1 MNPFIDMVRFTPN
14 EKRYYRNSI
23 APGLAFFAAMAGVA
37 FLVRSF
43 RDEWPFEVLAGLALL
58 PVLPMVWIIK
68 VYIDYFRDCDE
79 WEKLIEIYG
88 IAIGVLLVGM
98 VYFALG
104 LLGLFKLVVLDGTL
118 IAYGMLPTVMLVYTL
133 GKVVG
138 RWRHG

>member
-14 EKRYYRNSI
+14 EKRYYRRSI
-23 APGLAFFAAMAGVA
+23 APTVA
-37 FLVRSF
+37 FLAVMAIVSALVRVR
-43 RDEWPFEVLAGLALL
+43 RDDWPFEALVVAAL
-58 PVLPMVWIIK
+58 IPVIPMLWIMK

-88 IAIGVLLVGM
+88 ICIGVLLVGM

-118 IAYGMLPTVMLVYTL
+118 LAYCMLPAVMLVYSL
-133 GKVVG
+133 GKVYG

>member
-14 EKRYYRNSI
+14 EKRYYRRSI
-23 APGLAFFAAMAGVA
+23 APTLAFVAMMAGSSL
-37 FLVRSF
+37 LVREY
-43 RDEWPFEVLAGLALL
+43 RDDWPFVVLATLALL
-58 PVLPMVWIIK
+58 PVLPMVWIMK

-79 WEKLIEIYG
+79 WEKLIEVYG

-104 LLGLFKLVVLDGTL
+104 LLGLFELVMLDGTL
-118 IAYGMLPTVMLVYTL
+118 IADGMLPAVMLAYTL

>member
-14 EKRYYRNSI
+14 EKRYYQRSV
-23 APGLAFFAAMAGVA
+23 APMAVFSALFIGGAV
-37 FLVRSF
+37 VIKSYRE
-43 RDEWPFEVLAGLALL
+43 EWPFALL
-58 PVLPMVWIIK
+58 VAIAILPALPIAWFFK
-68 VYIDYFRDCDE
+68 LYIDYFRDCDE

-88 IAIGVLLVGM
+88 ICIGVLLVGM

-118 IAYGMLPTVMLVYTL
+118 LAYCMLPAVMLVYSL
-133 GKVVG
+133 GKVYG

>member
-1 MNPFIDMVRFTPN
+1 
-14 EKRYYRNSI
+14 
-23 APGLAFFAAMAGVA
+23 
-37 FLVRSF
+37 
-43 RDEWPFEVLAGLALL
+43 
-58 PVLPMVWIIK
+58 
-68 VYIDYFRDCDE
+68 
-79 WEKLIEIYG
+79 LIEVYG

-104 LLGLFKLVVLDGTL
+104 LLGMFKLVVLNGTL

>member
-1 MNPFIDMVRFTPN
+1 
-14 EKRYYRNSI
+14 
-23 APGLAFFAAMAGVA
+23 
-37 FLVRSF
+37 
-43 RDEWPFEVLAGLALL
+43 
-58 PVLPMVWIIK
+58 
-68 VYIDYFRDCDE
+68 
-79 WEKLIEIYG
+79 LIEVYG

-118 IAYGMLPTVMLVYTL
+118 IAYGMLPAVMLAYTF

>member
-14 EKRYYRNSI
+14 EKRYYRRSI
-23 APGLAFFAAMAGVA
+23 APTLAFVAVMAIVSA
-37 FLVRSF
+37 LVRVR
-43 RDEWPFEVLAGLALL
+43 RDDWPFEALVVAALA
-58 PVLPMVWIIK
+58 PVIPMLWIMKI
-68 VYIDYFRDCDE
+68 YIDYFRDCDE

-88 IAIGVLLVGM
+88 ICIGVLLVGM

-118 IAYGMLPTVMLVYTL
+118 LAYCMLPAVMLVYSL
-133 GKVVG
+133 GKVYG

>member
-14 EKRYYRNSI
+14 EKRYSRNSI
-23 APGLAFFAAMAGVA
+23 APTVVFLVTMAGSAV
-37 FLVRSF
+37 LVREYRDDWSF
-43 RDEWPFEVLAGLALL
+43 AVLATLALL
-58 PVLPMVWIIK
+58 PVLPMVWIMK

-79 WEKLIEIYG
+79 WEKLIEVYG

-98 VYFALG
+98 AYFALG
-104 LLGLFKLVVLDGTL
+104 LLGLFKLVELDGTL
-118 IAYGMLPTVMLVYTL
+118 LAYGMLPAVMLVYTL

>member
-14 EKRYYRNSI
+14 EKRYYRKSI
-23 APGLAFFAAMAGVA
+23 APTVA
-37 FLVRSF
+37 FLAVMAASALLVREY
-43 RDEWPFEVLAGLALL
+43 RDEWPFALLATLALL

-68 VYIDYFRDCDE
+68 IYIDYFRDCDE

-104 LLGLFKLVVLDGTL
+104 LLGLFKLVVLNGTL
-118 IAYGMLPTVMLVYTL
+118 LAYGMLPAVMLVYSL

>member
-14 EKRYYRNSI
+14 EKRYYRRSI
-23 APGLAFFAAMAGVA
+23 APTLAFVAMMAGSSL
-37 FLVRSF
+37 LVREY
-43 RDEWPFEVLAGLALL
+43 RDDWPFVVLATLALL
-58 PVLPMVWIIK
+58 PVLPMVWIMK

-79 WEKLIEIYG
+79 WEKLIEVYG

-104 LLGLFKLVVLDGTL
+104 LLGLFELVMLDGTL
-118 IAYGMLPTVMLVYTL
+118 IAYGMLPAVMLAYTL